1 MSETLLFTDP
11 PEEKETEGV
20 TRIVVEGTL
29 TNRWWRYEGDEW
41 CIGDKTLEGIL
52 RESGLKYVDIMH
64 PDNDSPYGGHGYD
77 GVTDFGRVR
86 ITIERLES

>member
-1 MSETLLFTDP
+1 MSETLPFTDP
-11 PEEKETEGV
+11 PEEETESV
-20 TRIVVEGTL
+20 TRVVVEGTL
-29 TNRWWRYEGDEW
+29 TNHWWLYEGDEW

-52 RESGLKYVDIMH
+52 WESGLKYVEILH
-64 PDNDSPYGGHGYD
+64 PDEESPYGGHGYD

>member
-1 MSETLLFTDP
+1 MSDTLPFTDP
-11 PEEKETEGV
+11 PEEKEDCV
-20 TRIVVEGTL
+20 TRIVAEGAL

-52 RESGLKYVDIMH
+52 WESGLKYVEILH
-64 PDNDSPYGGHGYD
+64 PDEESPYGGHGYD
-77 GVTDFGRVR
+77 GVIDFGRVR